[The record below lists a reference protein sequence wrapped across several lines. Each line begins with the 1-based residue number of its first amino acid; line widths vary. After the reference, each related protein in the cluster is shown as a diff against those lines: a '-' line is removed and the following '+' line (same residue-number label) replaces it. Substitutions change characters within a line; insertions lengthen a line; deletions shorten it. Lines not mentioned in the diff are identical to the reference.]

1 MIAADADTIRAM
13 EHLGGES
20 AAARA
25 IAAERGCSVRAV
37 QISLARLREGGVV
50 AQVGDRWAARWVLLV
65 PHERAHR
72 LVAQAVMQ
80 PRPQRRDDRGRYLPI
95 EGPGGDPP

>member
-13 EHLGGES
+13 EQLGPDPTP
-20 AAARA
+20 ARA

-37 QISLARLREGGVV
+37 QLSLGRLRDGEVV
-50 AQVGDRWAARWVLLV
+50 AQVGDRWAARWVLV
-65 PHERAHR
+65 IAPDEAHR
-72 LVAQAVMQ
+72 LVARAVMQ
-80 PRPQRRDDRGRYLPI
+80 PRPQRRDDKGRYLPI